1 MAKVKNCAFCGKEM
15 KTGFLGFIGSEVK
28 SLGLGS
34 ENFDVCEDCWS
45 KYFDFWYD
53 DSHPTVFEHR
63 FDIKLANAMRGR
75 KEKPSKDEIK
85 KLFLDYYNEGL
96 QYIERCKNEKLFG
109 DTESVEGISAM
120 LNTLFDY
127 TENGFFT
134 IMEGELGEA
143 FYTPLKDVYEDI
155 QSADRKHNV
164 GFTKDDIS
172 CIEYHIGKI
181 EEDDIGLG
189 YAVLELKL
197 NDYKELSFKP
207 AFVRTVICT
216 DSKNPKKVR
225 ENAQYQVEN
234 FREKIGAT
242 DIPIVYSDSKFR

>member
-1 MAKVKNCAFCGKEM
+1 MAKVKYCAFCGKEM
-15 KTGFLGFIGSEVK
+15 KTGFLGIIGNEVGHLT
-28 SLGLGS
+28 LGAES
-34 ENFDVCEDCWS
+34 FEVCLDCAT
-45 KYFDFWYD
+45 KYNLFMFNDR
-53 DSHPTVFEHR
+53 HPSSYTDR
-63 FDIKLANAMRGR
+63 FNMKLANAMRGR

-96 QYIERCKNEKLFG
+96 QYAEKSKNEKIFG
-109 DTESVEGISAM
+109 NTKTVSGLSAM

-127 TENGFFT
+127 SENGFFT
-134 IMEGELGEA
+134 VMEGELGEA
-143 FYTPLKDVYEDI
+143 FYLPLKDVYAKI
-155 QSADRKHNV
+155 RSAERKHSV

-172 CIEYHIGKI
+172 CIEYHVGKI
-181 EEDDIGLG
+181 EEDDMGLG

-207 AFVRTVICT
+207 AFIRTVIST

-225 ENAQYQVEN
+225 ENAQFEVEN

-242 DIPIVYSDSKFR
+242 DISIVCSDSKFR

>member
-1 MAKVKNCAFCGKEM
+1 MAKVKYCAFCGKEM
-15 KTGFLGFIGSEVK
+15 KTGFLGIIGNEVGHLTLGAESFEVCLDCATKYNLFIF
-28 SLGLGS
+28 
-34 ENFDVCEDCWS
+34 NDR
-45 KYFDFWYD
+45 
-53 DSHPTVFEHR
+53 HPSSYTNR
-63 FDIKLANAMRGR
+63 FDMKLANAMRGR

-96 QYIERCKNEKLFG
+96 QYAEKSKNEKIFG
-109 DTESVEGISAM
+109 NTKTVAGLSAM

-127 TENGFFT
+127 SENGFFT
-134 IMEGELGEA
+134 VMEGDMGESLCL
-143 FYTPLKDVYEDI
+143 LKNMYERI
-155 QSADRKHNV
+155 RSAERKHNV

-181 EEDDIGLG
+181 EEDDMGLG
-189 YAVLELKL
+189 YATLELKL

-207 AFVRTVICT
+207 AFIRTIICT
-216 DSKNPKKVR
+216 DSKNLKKAR
-225 ENAQYQVEN
+225 ENAQYEVEN